1 MQRHQSVQSYV
12 PPLIADWIKGLAK
25 TKDVSV
31 SVVVRDLLIA
41 AWNHE
46 NDTADRPGG
55 TDPGRQMVF
64 MTVALDA
71 LLAAHADSSLR
82 EKTIAAYHRRL
93 VRLGFIATT
102 EKEAA
107 HED

>member
-12 PPLIADWIKGLAK
+12 PPLIADWIKGLAQ
-25 TKDVSV
+25 TKEVSV

-41 AWNHE
+41 AWNRE

-71 LLAAHADSSLR
+71 LLAAHADTALR

-93 VRLGFIATT
+93 VKLGFIPSPK
-102 EKEAA
+102 KEAG